1 MGKMKL
7 LNLFIDPWKNISFSE
22 PFDVPENF
30 FVAKT
35 EIPQPKGN
43 TDEPYNMFSSLN
55 MKKVSFLPAKP
66 FKQETLIVSL
76 IV

>member
-1 MGKMKL
+1 MLVKNRAMGKMKL

-35 EIPQPKGN
+35 EIP
-43 TDEPYNMFSSLN
+43 
-55 MKKVSFLPAKP
+55 
-66 FKQETLIVSL
+66 
-76 IV
+76 